1 MVFIA
6 ELMVLA
12 VPAAHPKSDFA
23 AECGW
28 MAHRLEDFEIS
39 RANAGIDLER
49 VALLDSPIGHV
60 TISYLEGTR
69 SYRDVAKTIRT
80 TPSIFDQDMMTRG
93 KVLHGMSEEQQR
105 ELRAPLETAVGYRNV
120 ETPRGPWHSFVAP
133 VAADA
138 TGRWQRFCDTLA
150 GPRTEEFEAFLVRNG
165 YSAFREGLYRHPRGQ
180 LACVYIE
187 GSEDVG
193 SLPRAVR
200 ADGPFEEWFATE
212 FSAIHGADLRQKLM
226 WPLVGKTWDWVKGEK
241 NENVAPLFTLA
252 TRLLGE

>member
-12 VPAAHPKSDFA
+12 VPTAHPKSDFA

-28 MAHRLEDFEIS
+28 MAHRLEDFEAS
-39 RANAGIDLER
+39 RANAGTDVER

-60 TISYLEGTR
+60 TISYLEGSR
-69 SYRDVAKTIRT
+69 GYRAVAKTIRE

-93 KVLHGMSEEQQR
+93 KVLHGMSEEQQH

-133 VAADA
+133 VATDV
-138 TGRWQRFCDTLA
+138 TERWQRFCDDRN
-150 GPRTEEFEAFLVRNG
+150 GPRKAGFEAFCVRNG
-165 YSAFREGLYRHPRGQ
+165 FTAFREGLYRNPRGQ

-187 GSEDVG
+187 GSEDVDA
-193 SLPRAVR
+193 LPRAVR
-200 ADGPFEEWFATE
+200 SGGAFEEWFATE

-241 NENVAPLFTLA
+241 NENVAPLFSLA
-252 TRLLGE
+252 THLLGE

>member
-1 MVFIA
+1 MGFIA
-6 ELMVLA
+6 ELMVLT
-12 VPAAHPKSDFA
+12 VPAAHPKADFA

-39 RANAGIDLER
+39 RENAGTDLER

-69 SYRDVAKTIRT
+69 GYRDVAKTIRT

-93 KVLHGMSEEQQR
+93 KVLHGMSEQQQR

-120 ETPRGPWHSFVAP
+120 DTPRGPWHSFVAP
-133 VAADA
+133 VAADV
-138 TGRWQRFCDTLA
+138 TVRWQRFCDELT
-150 GPRTEEFEAFLVRNG
+150 GPRKGAFEAFCVRNRFM
-165 YSAFREGLYRHPRGQ
+165 AFREGLYRNPRGQ

-187 GSEDVG
+187 GSEDID

-200 ADGPFEEWFATE
+200 ADGHFEEWFATE

-226 WPLVGKTWDWVKGEK
+226 WPQIGKTWDWVKGEK
-241 NENVAPLFTLA
+241 NDNVAPLFSLA
-252 TRLLGE
+252 THLLGE